1 MMQGGGMPEHS
12 AFRELIEVEEPC
24 ARRPIPEYSGVSSTS
39 EQIAPRCR
47 KTLQWLACVLFL
59 ACSAAPVALALRSCS
74 ELESCSET
82 IGVLSSYMNGGG
94 SPPRPPPKLPPPPP
108 RMPPP
113 PSSPPSLPPLPQP
126 PPPAPRLRDAMRWP
140 NWIPRFPNE
149 SQRCLEHAPTK
160 HVVSWRTG
168 SSQSTGSQGVEH
180 KVCPSLV
187 DLSHCEAETQRV
199 DPYQPQRCVPTARA
213 VNATEQVYERA
224 GLSADCCGSLSFV
237 CHAYEQWR
245 ERCELL

>member
-1 MMQGGGMPEHS
+1 MAQCRLGAERLQGEAPGGAMGSLACSISALAKEETPLPRNEISMMQGGGMPEHS
-12 AFRELIEVEEPC
+12 TFRELIEVEEPC

-74 ELESCSET
+74 EIESCSET
-82 IGVLSSYMNGGG
+82 IGMLSSYMNGGG

-160 HVVSWRTG
+160 HV
-168 SSQSTGSQGVEH
+168 
-180 KVCPSLV
+180 L
-187 DLSHCEAETQRV
+187 
-199 DPYQPQRCVPTARA
+199 RA
-213 VNATEQVYERA
+213 V
-224 GLSADCCGSLSFV
+224 
-237 CHAYEQWR
+237 
-245 ERCELL
+245 